1 MASLVMSA
9 WRVSSAAAS
18 TSDVVMFL
26 NIVSQEHEPFSGG
39 AVFWVHNSFF
49 FSIERK
55 AFEAFHSHE
64 CDSFLS
70 HLLSHRLRLA
80 GM

>member
-1 MASLVMSA
+1 MNLFPAGL
-9 WRVSSAAAS
+9 
-18 TSDVVMFL
+18 
-26 NIVSQEHEPFSGG
+26 FSG
-39 AVFWVHNSFF
+39 FTILF